1 MIDKQGR
8 NAQAKT
14 KETRN
19 KKMRTI
25 RYAVVNKETYKAIFV
40 SLNQCDA
47 IAYLETLTD
56 KDNYYIGHRWFSI

>member
-1 MIDKQGR
+1 
-8 NAQAKT
+8 
-14 KETRN
+14 
-19 KKMRTI
+19 MRTI